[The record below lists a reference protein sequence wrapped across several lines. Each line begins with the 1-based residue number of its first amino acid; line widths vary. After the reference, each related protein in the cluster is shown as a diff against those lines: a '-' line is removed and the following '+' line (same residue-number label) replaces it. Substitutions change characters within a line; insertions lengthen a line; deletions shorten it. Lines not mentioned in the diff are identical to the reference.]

1 LAGGSRALPKPSP
14 ETAPY
19 WEAASRGEL
28 CIQRCNGCGEH
39 YFYPRPACP
48 KCGSADTEWVKVS
61 GRARLHTY
69 LINHLPAP
77 GFEDQGPYAIAVV
90 ELHEGPR
97 MMSNVVGVANTPE
110 DLVLDMELEVAF
122 FQLGEVSLPVFKPIA
137 GEL

>member
-1 LAGGSRALPKPSP
+1 MPGGSRPIPKASP

-28 CIQRCNGCGEH
+28 CIQLCNGCDKF

-48 KCGSADTEWVKVS
+48 ECGSRDVEWVKVS

-69 LINHLPAP
+69 LINHLPAR
-77 GFEDQGPYAIAVV
+77 GFEERGPYAIAVV

-97 MMSNVVGVANTPE
+97 LMSNIVGIANTPE
-110 DLVLDMELEVAF
+110 ELVLDMELRVDFE
-122 FQLGEVSLPVFKPIA
+122 QLGEMSLPVFRPVT
-137 GEL
+137 